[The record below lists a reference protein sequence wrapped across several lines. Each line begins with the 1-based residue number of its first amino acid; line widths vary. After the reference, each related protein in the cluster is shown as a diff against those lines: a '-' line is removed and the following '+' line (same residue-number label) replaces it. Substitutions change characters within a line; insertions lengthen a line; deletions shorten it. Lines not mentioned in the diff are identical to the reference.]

1 MKPLRTLM
9 GLALIVCLLAGR
21 ASAAAWVQVN
31 AGDKKYFLPQD
42 RYTVLEKGKDG
53 GQESL
58 FTAPDAAKK
67 AQALLKKKSHTAYVV
82 LIPNTTELSVSSVAP
97 VEVPA
102 TTQPA
107 KKKTPPKKQAP
118 KKEAPKAKPETAG
131 PFDPIEAAKADT
143 SVPQARRGA
152 VVKFYE
158 KLKAENPAEYA
169 KLKTPA
175 DVKALSQ
182 KFLNADDQV
191 GKGDLGRTYAS
202 MFPGAPVGS
211 GGSVADPVTGG
222 TVDKKPVKPET
233 VEGVAV
239 DAPSKKTS
247 EGTSV
252 DLIEELAKR
261 ISGNPA
267 AAQASLSERLFKFL
281 TEDDKRYITDQVR
294 AKPDV
299 MKTLRGDTDAWVAQQ
314 IKDGKAGD
322 LSVLYI
328 VMGSGPKAPQWAV
341 QEPARDKDLA
351 DLLQKGARLEKL
363 KTAMERA
370 GWTKKPLGGSQGQI
384 TAGKRDEVIAFFS
397 DGATKDA
404 KTGGAT
410 YWAKV
415 VLGEKRTDSDLKS
428 SIVTNEDK
436 TTVPGSTAGG
446 GQVIPGTVKAFDVAA
461 LYERGGA
468 TGLVYAPGDPVS
480 RKISVKLY
488 TTREADGS
496 LVTKVGVFDI
506 TNAKGG
512 EIFGQR
518 FDIPNGPGEFTF
530 PLDDRKPGFP
540 KYTLKFSPGESGM
553 NVTFA
558 REGGEGGK
566 IETSVAGLYNA
577 RARQAVDEGVSVTVG
592 GQKYLALGQGSG
604 KAGLVFFPG
613 DTGSR
618 LNDGELVDAQLYSN
632 TAGKTAGRDVNLPG
646 KRHLG
651 KVDGKDYHL
660 VFNDTLKYWEVK
672 EGKGDDLEA
681 PKPAPTTAGGNTPQT
696 GGNTT
701 QPGGQTNPDGTPV
714 VTPDAG
720 AEAEA
725 ALLKDGEWEIN
736 TEVSKGLADQYK
748 SKVRVYS
755 WTNRNN
761 KEPGK
766 QIGRPISERHWVF
779 DANLPKG
786 RAYLPFFNPTKDD
799 MLRKTGEVRGIGKYL
814 AVTTDQF
821 TGYLDVSKLNQD
833 PKTQHY
839 LYDINTKCMVWEPE
853 NKDGG
858 RSFCVKDL
866 VLLEDALIRV
876 GAPPEMRKAILDNA
890 RTLKLAEEANLM
902 TIESKWD
909 KEAKPKPTWGPV
921 VAIVTGKGG
930 ATLWPKLVPYGQVAE
945 ADGDTKNPTGGQTN
959 AFNTVAGPDA
969 EFPTEPQTVD
979 NQGNKGTAYFVKKS
993 ADGLVAL
1000 YGDDKEPA
1008 KAKNW
1013 YVMAKIKLAGDKVAR
1028 TGFVQVIV
1036 EADKFPGVDKLG
1048 MKGAVLPK
1056 HPDAEGQRDV
1066 ISTGGLRKL
1075 TKGDAGV
1082 IYAVENKN
1090 VTTPDTG
1097 TTANK
1102 YINCMGPVL
1111 WWGLDEAKAKKV
1123 CDDNKFD

>member
-42 RYTVLEKGKDG
+42 RYAALEKGSVG
-53 GQESL
+53 AVEAL
-58 FTAPDAAKK
+58 FTTAGGAKK
-67 AQALLKKKSHTAYVV
+67 SQAVIKKKAATSFVV
-82 LIPNTTELSVSSVAP
+82 VVPNTTEIAVSGVGT

-107 KKKTPPKKQAP
+107 KKKAPAKKPAP

-131 PFDPIEAAKADT
+131 PFDPIEAVKADKAI
-143 SVPQARRGA
+143 PQARREA

-169 KLKTPA
+169 KLKTAA
-175 DVKALSQ
+175 DVKAMTE
-182 KFLNADDQV
+182 KFLNADDKI

-202 MFPGAPVGS
+202 MFPSAAPVS
-211 GGSVADPVTGG
+211 GGAVADPVTGG
-222 TVDKKPVKPET
+222 AVDKKPVKPET
-233 VEGVAV
+233 VQGAV
-239 DAPSKKTS
+239 VGGS
-247 EGTSV
+247 EVKPGESQTV
-252 DLIEELAKR
+252 DLVSDIAKK
-261 ISGNPA
+261 IAANPA
-267 AAQASLSERLFKFL
+267 AAQASLTDRFYKFL
-281 TEDDKRYITDQVR
+281 TEDDKYVSDTVR
-294 AKPDV
+294 GKADV
-299 MKTLRGDTDAWVAQQ
+299 MKNLKTYTEAWVKTQ
-314 IKDGKAGD
+314 IAEGKTGD
-322 LSVLYI
+322 LATLYI
-328 VMGSGPKAPQWAV
+328 VMGSGTPAPDWAV
-341 QEPARDKDLA
+341 KDPLIGKALA
-351 DLLQKGARLEKL
+351 DLLQAAARLPKL
-363 KTAMERA
+363 KTAMA
-370 GWTKKPLGGSQGQI
+370 NDGWTQKGIGGKKGYVA
-384 TAGKRDEVIAFFS
+384 AGKQDEIIAFFS
-397 DGATKDA
+397 NAPKDA

-410 YWAKV
+410 FWAIA
-415 VLGEKRTDSDLKS
+415 VLNENRLDSDLKT
-428 SIVTNEDK
+428 SIIAREEK
-436 TTVPGSTAGG
+436 PQVPGRTGG
-446 GQVIPGTVKAFDVAA
+446 GGEIIKDPVKAFGFDA
-461 LYERGGA
+461 LYNRGGVSDIVFA
-468 TGLVYAPGDPVS
+468 DGDPVS
-480 RKISVKLY
+480 RKISMKLY
-488 TTREADGS
+488 TTREPDGTLS
-496 LVTKVGVFDI
+496 TKIGIFDI
-506 TNAKGG
+506 TNKSD
-512 EIFGQR
+512 IFGQR
-518 FDIPNGPGEFTF
+518 FDIPNGPGSYSFA
-530 PLDDRKPGFP
+530 LDDRKPGFP
-540 KYTLKFSPGESGM
+540 KYTLSFTPGEEGM
-553 NVTFA
+553 KVTFG
-558 REGGEGGK
+558 RDGDGGNK
-566 IETSVAGLYNA
+566 LQSTVSGLYRA
-577 RARQAVDEGVSVTVG
+577 RAQQAVDEGVPVTVG
-592 GQKYLALGQGSG
+592 GQKYLAIGQGSG
-604 KAGLVFFPG
+604 KAGLVFFPADAG
-613 DTGSR
+613 ER
-618 LNDGELVDAQLYSN
+618 INDGESVDAALYAN
-632 TAGKTAGRDVNLPG
+632 TAGKSGGRDVNLPG

-651 KVDGKDYHL
+651 TVDGKDYHM
-660 VFNDTLKYWEVK
+660 VFNDKLKYWEVK
-672 EGKGDDLEA
+672 EGKGGDLEE
-681 PKPAPTTAGGNTPQT
+681 PKPATTTAGGT
-696 GGNTT
+696 TT
-701 QPGGQTNPDGTPV
+701 QGGTTNPGGTTTPDGTQV
-714 VTPDAG
+714 TTPDAG

-821 TGYLDVSKLNQD
+821 TGYLDVSKLN
-833 PKTQHY
+833 PNPETKHY

-853 NKDGG
+853 NKEGG

-876 GAPPEMRKAILDNA
+876 GAPPEMRKTILDNA

-930 ATLWPKLVPYGQVAE
+930 ATLWPKLVPFGQVAE

-969 EFPTEPQTVD
+969 EFPKEPQTVD
-979 NQGNKGTAYFVKKS
+979 NQGVKGTAYFVKTS
-993 ADGLVAL
+993 ADGMVAL
-1000 YGDDKEPA
+1000 YGDDKELA
-1008 KAKNW
+1008 KSTSW
-1013 YVMAKIKLAGDKVAR
+1013 YVMAKVKLDGDKVAR
-1028 TGFVQVIV
+1028 TGFVQVV
-1036 EADKFPGVDKLG
+1036 LAADKFPGPDKVG
-1048 MKGAVLPK
+1048 MKGPVLPK
-1056 HPDAEGQRDV
+1056 HPDAQGQRDV